1 MRTDSQQQGLF
12 FATKSANRRYPIGV
26 MKRTIVLLGSAL
38 AALALAKG
46 VSSGLAKGEDVSP
59 FHPNHFSG
67 PLANTT
73 NCFPCTFQNRPQVQV
88 WVNGDSPQNVAKIA
102 ETLNSAMKANGK
114 SEFKALIVFVA
125 DGAKAE
131 KAKADGLALVKK
143 EGLGGV
149 AMATISPSN
158 EAVKAYKIN
167 TGPDVK
173 NTVLVYRNWKVQDKM
188 VNLQAN
194 AAGLKA
200 LDSAIA
206 TIVK

>member
-1 MRTDSQQQGLF
+1 
-12 FATKSANRRYPIGV
+12 
-26 MKRTIVLLGSAL
+26 MKRTIVLFGSAL
-38 AALALAKG
+38 AAMALAKG
-46 VSSGLAKGEDVSP
+46 VGSGLGKGEDVSP
-59 FHPNHFSG
+59 FHPNHFAG

-102 ETLNSAMKANGK
+102 ETLGAAMKANAK
-114 SEFKALIVFVA
+114 AEFKALIVFVA

-131 KAKADGLALVKK
+131 KAKADGLALAKK
-143 EGLGGV
+143 QGLTGL

-158 EAVKAYKIN
+158 EAIRAYKIN
-167 TGPDVK
+167 TAADVK
-173 NTVLVYRNWKVQDKM
+173 NTVIVYRNWKVQDKM

-200 LDSAIA
+200 LDGAIA
-206 TIVK
+206 NVVK